1 MAIKFANFALL
12 NSINNAMK
20 EEGLDWRLEKIQR
33 GKHMLSHVY
42 LRNSTDTEDIAHT
55 SLYIDTDHNIVYPVI
70 FMVEHRKGILPA
82 ELYAAPFLLRGVPAV
97 YIQLEPLLYFG
108 YSCEL
113 RHTIHLAVQYPRR
126 EYRAVMA
133 LRHVD
138 FLQVILGIEYYAL
151 VLFYP
156 FDIHFPIR

>member
-42 LRNSTDTEDIAHT
+42 LRNSTDIEDIAHT

-70 FMVEHRKGILPA
+70 WAKGDERYEDLRNKITDQANVTELSDNEYEEIGEKNRKSN
-82 ELYAAPFLLRGVPAV
+82 YAYKVNDV
-97 YIQLEPLLYFG
+97 YKIVNCGSTNDWMNAIITQVKDVL
-108 YSCEL
+108 S
-113 RHTIHLAVQYPRR
+113 
-126 EYRAVMA
+126 VMKNI
-133 LRHVD
+133 V
-138 FLQVILGIEYYAL
+138 F
-151 VLFYP
+151 
-156 FDIHFPIR
+156 

>member
-12 NSINNAMK
+12 SSINNAMK

-70 FMVEHRKGILPA
+70 WAKGDERYEDLRNKITDQTNVTELSDAEYEEIGEKNRKSN
-82 ELYAAPFLLRGVPAV
+82 YAYKVNDV
-97 YIQLEPLLYFG
+97 YKIVNCGSTNDWMNAIITQVKDVLN
-108 YSCEL
+108 
-113 RHTIHLAVQYPRR
+113 
-126 EYRAVMA
+126 VMKNI
-133 LRHVD
+133 V
-138 FLQVILGIEYYAL
+138 F
-151 VLFYP
+151 
-156 FDIHFPIR
+156 

>member
-70 FMVEHRKGILPA
+70 WAKGDERYEDLRNKITDQANVTELSDNEYEEIGEKNRKSN
-82 ELYAAPFLLRGVPAV
+82 YAYKVNDV
-97 YIQLEPLLYFG
+97 YKIVNCGSTNDWMNAIITQVKDVLN
-108 YSCEL
+108 
-113 RHTIHLAVQYPRR
+113 
-126 EYRAVMA
+126 VMKNI
-133 LRHVD
+133 V
-138 FLQVILGIEYYAL
+138 F
-151 VLFYP
+151 
-156 FDIHFPIR
+156 

>member
-12 NSINNAMK
+12 SSINNAMK

-70 FMVEHRKGILPA
+70 WAKGDERYEDLRNKITDQANVTELSDNEYEEIGEKNRKSN
-82 ELYAAPFLLRGVPAV
+82 YAYKVNDV
-97 YIQLEPLLYFG
+97 YKIVNCGSTNDWMNAIITQVKDVL
-108 YSCEL
+108 S
-113 RHTIHLAVQYPRR
+113 
-126 EYRAVMA
+126 VMKNI
-133 LRHVD
+133 V
-138 FLQVILGIEYYAL
+138 F
-151 VLFYP
+151 
-156 FDIHFPIR
+156 

>member
-70 FMVEHRKGILPA
+70 WAKGDERYEDLRNKITDQANVTELSDNEYEEIGEKNRKSN
-82 ELYAAPFLLRGVPAV
+82 YAYKVNDV
-97 YIQLEPLLYFG
+97 YKIVNCGSTNDWMNALITQVKDVLN
-108 YSCEL
+108 
-113 RHTIHLAVQYPRR
+113 
-126 EYRAVMA
+126 VMKNI
-133 LRHVD
+133 V
-138 FLQVILGIEYYAL
+138 F
-151 VLFYP
+151 
-156 FDIHFPIR
+156 

>member
-12 NSINNAMK
+12 SSINNAMK

-70 FMVEHRKGILPA
+70 WAKGDERYEDLRNKITDQANVTELSDNEYEEIGEKNRKSN
-82 ELYAAPFLLRGVPAV
+82 YAYKVNDV
-97 YIQLEPLLYFG
+97 YKIVNCGSTNDWMNALITQVKDVL
-108 YSCEL
+108 S
-113 RHTIHLAVQYPRR
+113 
-126 EYRAVMA
+126 VMKNI
-133 LRHVD
+133 V
-138 FLQVILGIEYYAL
+138 F
-151 VLFYP
+151 
-156 FDIHFPIR
+156 

>member
-70 FMVEHRKGILPA
+70 WAKGDERYEDLRNKITDQTNVTELSDDEYEEIGEKNRKSN
-82 ELYAAPFLLRGVPAV
+82 YV
-97 YIQLEPLLYFG
+97 YKVNDVYKIVNCGSTNDWMNAIITQVKDVLN
-108 YSCEL
+108 
-113 RHTIHLAVQYPRR
+113 
-126 EYRAVMA
+126 VMKNI
-133 LRHVD
+133 V
-138 FLQVILGIEYYAL
+138 F
-151 VLFYP
+151 
-156 FDIHFPIR
+156 

>member
-33 GKHMLSHVY
+33 GKHMWSHVY

-70 FMVEHRKGILPA
+70 WAKGDERYEDLRNKITDQANVTELSDDEYEEIGEKNRKSN
-82 ELYAAPFLLRGVPAV
+82 YV
-97 YIQLEPLLYFG
+97 YKVNDVYKIVNCGSTNDWMNALITQVKDVL
-108 YSCEL
+108 S
-113 RHTIHLAVQYPRR
+113 
-126 EYRAVMA
+126 VMKNI
-133 LRHVD
+133 V
-138 FLQVILGIEYYAL
+138 F
-151 VLFYP
+151 
-156 FDIHFPIR
+156 

>member
-33 GKHMLSHVY
+33 GKHMWSHVY

-70 FMVEHRKGILPA
+70 WAKGDERYEDLRNKITDQANVTELSDNEYEEIGEKNRKSN
-82 ELYAAPFLLRGVPAV
+82 YV
-97 YIQLEPLLYFG
+97 YKVNDVYKIVNCGSTNDWMNAIITQVKDVL
-108 YSCEL
+108 S
-113 RHTIHLAVQYPRR
+113 
-126 EYRAVMA
+126 VMKNI
-133 LRHVD
+133 V
-138 FLQVILGIEYYAL
+138 F
-151 VLFYP
+151 
-156 FDIHFPIR
+156 

>member
-33 GKHMLSHVY
+33 GKHMWSHVY

-70 FMVEHRKGILPA
+70 WAKGDERYEDLRNKITDQANVTELSDDEYEEIGEKNRKSN
-82 ELYAAPFLLRGVPAV
+82 YV
-97 YIQLEPLLYFG
+97 YKVNDVYKIVNCGSTNDWMNAIITQVKDVL
-108 YSCEL
+108 S
-113 RHTIHLAVQYPRR
+113 
-126 EYRAVMA
+126 VMKNI
-133 LRHVD
+133 V
-138 FLQVILGIEYYAL
+138 F
-151 VLFYP
+151 
-156 FDIHFPIR
+156 

>member
-70 FMVEHRKGILPA
+70 WAKGDERYEDLRNKITDQANVTELSDNEYEEIGEKNRKSN
-82 ELYAAPFLLRGVPAV
+82 YAYKVNDV
-97 YIQLEPLLYFG
+97 YKIVNCGSTNDWMNALITQVKDVL
-108 YSCEL
+108 S
-113 RHTIHLAVQYPRR
+113 
-126 EYRAVMA
+126 VMKNI
-133 LRHVD
+133 V
-138 FLQVILGIEYYAL
+138 F
-151 VLFYP
+151 
-156 FDIHFPIR
+156 